1 MKVRIE
7 AETLGAAVP
16 RGGDIGYQ
24 RDVRRKAE
32 PGTVGRFGRLITQAS
47 EIAEEFF
54 FMVDNLFE
62 SMEVGRRGI
71 DEHAAA
77 IAVYRGGDAFQA
89 PDRQLADAHDRG
101 DPD

>member
-1 MKVRIE
+1 MKIRIE
-7 AETLGAAVP
+7 ADTLGAAVP
-16 RGGDIGYQ
+16 RGADIGHQ
-24 RDVRRKAE
+24 RNVRRKAE
-32 PGTVGRFGRLITQAS
+32 PGTIGRFGRLITQAS

-89 PDRQLADAHDRG
+89 PDRQLADAH
-101 DPD
+101 